1 MMRSLWAGVSGLS
14 AHQTAMDVEGNN
26 IANVNTTGF
35 KYSRTNFSDMLSQT
49 AKIATAPQDTLGG
62 KNSMQV
68 GLGATVDTVTHIF
81 TQGSRQSTGVN
92 TDIAIEGEGFFVVS
106 PDGGSTY
113 RYTRD
118 GEFNFDAYGN
128 FVDSN
133 GYTVQGWI
141 ADSKYKVDS
150 TGPVKSIQIEPGLT
164 IPAKTTENIT
174 LKANLA
180 RGSTTNTYSSIYQLD
195 SDSATTTVDST
206 SAAGD
211 PSVDSTVTTRFQVSE
226 DFGALFN
233 ANGKAYNLQ
242 NGQGIWVSFENTVMD
257 SATTAGLSTG
267 AVATGVPGAAQ
278 TVSMVLN
285 GVTISGSIGNTTS
298 TNADNATS
306 LAALINQFTT
316 QTGVAASASGTAI
329 KFTNTNQT
337 AGDSTKNLSLT
348 INAAGG
354 AGLLNAGTYNQVTAY
369 KYQYSSTDVDSSSAP
384 AGSNKTFH
392 DTEDLRKALQL
403 QAQATSTGALVSIN
417 SDGKFTIKNPTGTA
431 MNIATTSIKSSTVTE
446 NALFASTF
454 TAFDGN
460 LAVGSSVSKTTQAIN
475 AATHGASIDV
485 YDSLGSKH
493 TVTIQFRKYSENEW
507 TWQATVPQPAD
518 VGGMSPN
525 QNVFK
530 GGTVTFN
537 SDGSLASVTPTSL
550 AVDWKNGAT
559 SQQITLN
566 FGTANALD
574 GLTSFD
580 QKSATGL
587 ISQDGYASGE
597 QNGVNIDANGYI
609 IGSFTNGKQLT
620 LGQIAMAKFTNNAG
634 LLSEGGNT
642 FSASSNSG
650 DPTIGTAAAGGRGA
664 LYSGAL
670 EMSNVDLS
678 KSLTNL
684 IVIQRGYQANS
695 KTITTSDQLLQ
706 TLLSIKQ

>member
-81 TQGSRQSTGVN
+81 TQGSRQSTGVK

-106 PDGGSTY
+106 PDGGNTY

-133 GYTVQGWI
+133 GYTVQGWV
-141 ADSKYKVDS
+141 ADSDYKVDS

-195 SDSATTTVDST
+195 SNTTTGTVYAS
-206 SAAGD
+206 D
-211 PSVDSTVTTRFQVSE
+211 PTGYPDADTTVTTRSQISE
-226 DFGALFN
+226 DVGALFN
-233 ANGKAYNLQ
+233 ANGKAFNLQ
-242 NGQGIWVSFENTVMD
+242 NNQGIWVSFENTVLD
-257 SATTAGLSTG
+257 STNSAMG
-267 AVATGVPGAAQ
+267 AVAAGSQ
-278 TVSMVLN
+278 TVNMTLN
-285 GVTISGSIGNTTS
+285 SVAITGTIGNATS
-298 TNADNATS
+298 TNGQNAAS

-316 QTGVAASASGTAI
+316 QTGVTASVVGSDPTATL

-337 AGDSTKNLSLT
+337 AGDSTKNIDLT
-348 INAAGG
+348 VNATDTTNLFAP
-354 AGLLNAGTYNQVTAY
+354 GTNEVETTAY

>member
-1 MMRSLWAGVSGLS
+1 
-14 AHQTAMDVEGNN
+14 
-26 IANVNTTGF
+26 
-35 KYSRTNFSDMLSQT
+35 
-49 AKIATAPQDTLGG
+49 
-62 KNSMQV
+62 
-68 GLGATVDTVTHIF
+68 
-81 TQGSRQSTGVN
+81 
-92 TDIAIEGEGFFVVS
+92 
-106 PDGGSTY
+106 
-113 RYTRD
+113 
-118 GEFNFDAYGN
+118 
-128 FVDSN
+128 
-133 GYTVQGWI
+133 
-141 ADSKYKVDS
+141 
-150 TGPVKSIQIEPGLT
+150 
-164 IPAKTTENIT
+164 
-174 LKANLA
+174 
-180 RGSTTNTYSSIYQLD
+180 
-195 SDSATTTVDST
+195 
-206 SAAGD
+206 
-211 PSVDSTVTTRFQVSE
+211 
-226 DFGALFN
+226 
-233 ANGKAYNLQ
+233 
-242 NGQGIWVSFENTVMD
+242 MD

-460 LAVGSSVSKTTQAIN
+460 LAVGTSSKTTQAIN

-518 VGGMSPN
+518 VGGMSPY
-525 QNVFK
+525 QSVFK

-537 SDGSLASVTPTSL
+537 ADGSLSSVTPTSL
-550 AVDWKNGAT
+550 NVDWKNGAT
-559 SQQITLN
+559 SQQIALN

>member
-14 AHQTAMDVEGNN
+14 AHQVAMDVEGNN

-62 KNSMQV
+62 KNSLQV
-68 GLGATVDTVTHIF
+68 GLGTTVDTVTHIF
-81 TQGSRQSTGVN
+81 TQGSRQTTGVN

-106 PDGGSTY
+106 PDGGNTY

-133 GYTVQGWI
+133 GYTVQGWV
-141 ADSKYKVDS
+141 ADSDYKVDS

-195 SDSATTTVDST
+195 SDTTTGTVYAS
-206 SAAGD
+206 D
-211 PSVDSTVTTRFQVSE
+211 PTGYPDADTTVTTRSQISE
-226 DFGALFN
+226 DVGALFN
-233 ANGKAYNLQ
+233 ASGKAFNLQ
-242 NGQGIWVSFENTVMD
+242 NNQGIWASFESAT
-257 SATTAGLSTG
+257 ATTAGGVTALGPYTIDITVNGTRITGTIGSATATLAANASAFQTLINNNKSSTG
-267 AVATGVPGAAQ
+267 VSATVD
-278 TVSMVLN
+278 
-285 GVTISGSIGNTTS
+285 TTTGDIVY
-298 TNADNATS
+298 TNDNKLS
-306 LAALINQFTT
+306 
-316 QTGVAASASGTAI
+316 
-329 KFTNTNQT
+329 
-337 AGDSTKNLSLT
+337 GDSTKN
-348 INAAGG
+348 IDVVV
-354 AGLLNAGTYNQVTAY
+354 NAGNTLVTLTPENDVSAY
-369 KYQYSSTDVDSSSAP
+369 KLAYTDTDVSVDTTTVSD
-384 AGSNKTFH
+384 KTFH
-392 DTEDLRKALQL
+392 DTEDLRKAIQTI
-403 QAQATSTGALVSIN
+403 AQATSAGALVSIN
-417 SDGKFTIKNPTGTA
+417 SDGKYVIKNPVGSSLS
-431 MNIATTSIKSSTVTE
+431 IEVTSISSASVTE
-446 NALFASTF
+446 NVLF
-454 TAFDGN
+454 
-460 LAVGSSVSKTTQAIN
+460 KTTMSSLSGTLATGTSTRTSDSIT
-475 AATHGASIDV
+475 AATHGSSIDV

-493 TVTIQFRKYSENEW
+493 TVTVQFRKFSENEW
-507 TWQATVPQPAD
+507 TWTATVPQPAD
-518 VGGMSPN
+518 IGGQAPDTY
-525 QNVFK
+525 VFR
-530 GGTVTFN
+530 GGKVTFN
-537 SDGSLASVTPTSL
+537 ADGSLSSVNPTSL
-550 AVDWKNGAT
+550 DVDWNNGAT
-559 SQQITLN
+559 TQQIKLN
-566 FGTANALD
+566 FGTSNALD

-580 QKSATGL
+580 QKSSTGL

-620 LGQIAMAKFTNNAG
+620 LGQVSMAKFTNNAG

-650 DPTIGTAAAGGRGA
+650 DPTIGTAASGGKGA

>member
-242 NGQGIWVSFENTVMD
+242 NNQGIWVSFENTVLD
-257 SATTAGLSTG
+257 SASSATAMGAVTAGAG
-267 AVATGVPGAAQ
+267 VAVNMT
-278 TVSMVLN
+278 LN
-285 GVTISGSIGNTTS
+285 GVSITGTVGGVTS
-298 TNADNATS
+298 TSADNAAS
-306 LAALINQFTT
+306 LVALINSFQT
-316 QTGVAASASGTAI
+316 QTGVTASVVSGGTL

-337 AGDSTKNLSLT
+337 AGDSTKNISLT
-348 INAAGG
+348 VNAGDGTNLFAAG
-354 AGLLNAGTYNQVTAY
+354 TTETEVTAY

-650 DPTIGTAAAGGRGA
+650 DPTIGTAAAGGKGA

>member
-14 AHQTAMDVEGNN
+14 AHQVAMDVEGNN

-62 KNSMQV
+62 KNSLQV
-68 GLGATVDTVTHIF
+68 GLGTTVDTVTHIF
-81 TQGSRQSTGVN
+81 TQGSRQTTGVN

-106 PDGGSTY
+106 PDGGNTY

-133 GYTVQGWI
+133 GYTVQGWV

-180 RGSTTNTYSSIYQLD
+180 RGSTTNTYSSIYKLD
-195 SDSATTTVDST
+195 SDTATGTVYASDPTGYPDADTTV
-206 SAAGD
+206 A
-211 PSVDSTVTTRFQVSE
+211 TRSQISE
-226 DFGALFN
+226 DVGALFN
-233 ANGKAYNLQ
+233 ASGKAFNLQ
-242 NGQGIWVSFENTVMD
+242 NNQGIWVSFKDTTLPDGGGPLAPGGPFTVDM
-257 SATTAGLSTG
+257 TI
-267 AVATGVPGAAQ
+267 
-278 TVSMVLN
+278 N
-285 GVTISGSIGNTTS
+285 GTSITGSIG
-298 TNADNATS
+298 
-306 LAALINQFTT
+306 
-316 QTGVAASASGTAI
+316 SGTATLAANI
-329 KFTNTNQT
+329 SAFLTLINNNKSVTGVSASADALGNITYTNANKID
-337 AGDSTKNLSLT
+337 GDSAKNINIVVNPGDTTTLT
-348 INAAGG
+348 GG
-354 AGLLNAGTYNQVTAY
+354 VAKTAY
-369 KYQYSSTDVDSSSAP
+369 KYTYSDTDVSVDTAVAVSDRI
-384 AGSNKTFH
+384 FH
-392 DTEDLRKALQL
+392 DTDDLRIALQL
-403 QAQATSTGALVSIN
+403 NAQHTSTGALVSIN
-417 SDGKFTIKNPTGTA
+417 SDGKYVIKNPTGTA

-460 LAVGSSVSKTTQAIN
+460 LAVGTSSKTTQAIN

-493 TVTIQFRKYSENEW
+493 TVTVQFRKFSENEW
-507 TWQATVPQPAD
+507 TWTATVPQPAD
-518 VGGMSPN
+518 IGGQSPDAY
-525 QNVFK
+525 VFR
-530 GGTVTFN
+530 GGKVTFN
-537 SDGSLASVTPTSL
+537 ADGSLSSVNPTSL
-550 AVDWKNGAT
+550 DVDWNNGAT
-559 SQQITLN
+559 TQQIKLN
-566 FGTANALD
+566 FGTSNALD

-620 LGQIAMAKFTNNAG
+620 LGQVAMAKFTNNAG

-650 DPTIGTAAAGGRGA
+650 DPTIGTAASGGKGA

>member
-14 AHQTAMDVEGNN
+14 AHQVAMDVEGNN

-62 KNSMQV
+62 KNSLQV

-106 PDGGSTY
+106 PDGGNTY

-133 GYTVQGWI
+133 GYTVQGWV
-141 ADSKYKVDS
+141 ADSDYKVDS

-233 ANGKAYNLQ
+233 ASGKAYNLQ
-242 NGQGIWVSFENTVMD
+242 NNQGIWVSFENTVLD
-257 SATTAGLSTG
+257 SASSVAPMNSVGTG
-267 AVATGVPGAAQ
+267 Q
-278 TVSMVLN
+278 LTVDMTLN
-285 GVTISGSIGNTTS
+285 GVSITGTIGTAAPASS
-298 TNADNATS
+298 AAANATA
-306 LAALINQFTT
+306 LAALIEQFKP
-316 QTGVAASASGTAI
+316 QTGVSASAISGSNTLR
-329 KFTNTNQT
+329 FTNTNQT
-337 AGDSTKNLSLT
+337 AGDSAKNIDLT
-348 INAAGG
+348 VNATDTTNLFAAGT
-354 AGLLNAGTYNQVTAY
+354 NETEVTAY
-369 KYQYSSTDVDSSSAP
+369 KYSYSSTDVDSGSAP
-384 AGSNKTFH
+384 AGSDKIFH
-392 DTEDLRKALQL
+392 DTEDLRNALQL
-403 QAQATSTGALVSIN
+403 QAQATSTGALVTIN

-431 MNIATTSIKSSTVTE
+431 MNISTTSIKSSTVAE

-454 TAFDGN
+454 SAFDGN
-460 LAVGSSVSKTTQAIN
+460 LAVGSSVSKVTSAIT
-475 AATHGASIDV
+475 AATHGSSIDV

-537 SDGSLASVTPTSL
+537 SDGSLSSVNPTSL
-550 AVDWKNGAT
+550 SVDWKNGAT
-559 SQQITLN
+559 SQQISLN

-620 LGQIAMAKFTNNAG
+620 LGQLSMAKFTNNAG